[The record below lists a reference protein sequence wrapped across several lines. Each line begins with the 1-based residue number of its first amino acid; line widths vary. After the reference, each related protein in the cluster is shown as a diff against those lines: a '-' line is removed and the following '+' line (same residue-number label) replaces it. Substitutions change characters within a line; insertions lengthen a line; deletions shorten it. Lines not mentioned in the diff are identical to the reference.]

1 AKIAAKLAIGYTLDE
16 ITNDITGVTPAAF
29 EPSLDYVIVKAP
41 RFAFEKFPGAEDTL
55 TTTMKSVGE
64 AMGIGRNY
72 IAGLNKVM
80 RSLEQKQHGFWT
92 TDDESFAGDR
102 ATDLDAVLED
112 LKRPTDGRLYDIDL
126 ALRLGATVEQVHEA
140 S

>member
-1 AKIAAKLAIGYTLDE
+1 
-16 ITNDITGVTPAAF
+16 
-29 EPSLDYVIVKAP
+29 
-41 RFAFEKFPGAEDTL
+41 
-55 TTTMKSVGE
+55 
-64 AMGIGRNY
+64 Y

-140 S
+140 SSVDPWFLAEMKALVDFRQELLDAPVLDADLLREAKYLGLSDAQIAALRPEFAGED